1 MARKFSFGFGL
12 ENQPKLLLIIYLVLA
27 MVLVS
32 LKPTYSLTKKVFG
45 TNSTDSEYG
54 VGENFTQMGF
64 LAHIV
69 VFALL
74 AAIPFYCISEYK

>member
-45 TNSTDSEYG
+45 TKSDEQEYG
-54 VGENFTQMGF
+54 VGEKFTRMGF
-64 LAHIV
+64 LVHIV

-74 AAIPFYCISEYK
+74 ASIPFYFIAEYK

>member
-12 ENQPKLLLIIYLVLA
+12 ENQPKLLLIIYLVLV

-45 TNSTDSEYG
+45 TNSDDNEYG
-54 VGENFTQMGF
+54 VGEKFTQTGF
-64 LAHIV
+64 LVHIV

-74 AAIPFYCISEYK
+74 AAIPFYFIAEYK

>member
-12 ENQPKLLLIIYLVLA
+12 ESQPKLLLIIYLVLA

-32 LKPTYSLTKKVFG
+32 LKPTYALTKKVFG
-45 TNSTDSEYG
+45 TNSDEMEYG
-54 VGENFTQMGF
+54 MGEKFSRMGF
-64 LAHIV
+64 LVHIV

-74 AAIPFYCISEYK
+74 AAIPFYCIAEYK